1 MLRAVPLVKVKMVW
15 LMSRFDRLIVQ
26 NESGF
31 TYLWV
36 LFLVFLMGLGLMAA
50 SEIASTA
57 SQREKEKE
65 LLAIG
70 RQFRTAISSYYEIQ
84 VPGGRHQYPTSLED
98 LLLDRRHPGI
108 RRHLRKIFVDP
119 LTGKAEWGE
128 VRVGGRIVGVH
139 SLSGKM
145 PIKQAGFETENMA
158 FKGKQKYSE
167 WFFVYPPDLIIRLET
182 ENEPSLSGKTARELR

>member
-1 MLRAVPLVKVKMVW
+1 
-15 LMSRFDRLIVQ
+15 MSRFDRLIVQ

-65 LLAIG
+65 LLSIG

-84 VPGGRHQYPTSLED
+84 VPGGRNQYPASLED